1 LKKQSNKT
9 LIFGVELS
17 MKNKLFTAF
26 VLAFSFNFYAQ
37 KSINFTFH
45 NGSLQSIPL
54 VIPTVMNPNLSPMS
68 NSGISLDIGQVVYYF
83 PDGPKSKKEVLFV
96 VTEDFQNGQV
106 FEIDELIAEK
116 KKARKQMK

>member
-1 LKKQSNKT
+1 
-9 LIFGVELS
+9 
-17 MKNKLFTAF
+17 MKIKLFTAL
-26 VLAFSFNFYAQ
+26 VLAFSFNVNAQ

-54 VIPTVMNPNLSPMS
+54 VIPSVMNPNLSPMS

-96 VTEDFQNGQV
+96 VTEDYQNGQV
-106 FEIDELIAEK
+106 LEINELITEK
-116 KKARKQMK
+116 KKASKQQK

>member
-1 LKKQSNKT
+1 
-9 LIFGVELS
+9 

>member
-1 LKKQSNKT
+1 MKKHSNKT
-9 LIFGVELS
+9 LIFGVELG
-17 MKNKLFTAF
+17 MKTKLFTAF
-26 VLAFSFNFYAQ
+26 VLAFSFHVSAQ

-54 VIPTVMNPNLSPMS
+54 VIPSVMNPNLSPMS

-96 VTEDFQNGQV
+96 VTEDYQNGQV
-106 FEIDELIAEK
+106 LEINELITEK
-116 KKARKQMK
+116 KKASKQQK